1 VSRSLR
7 MALFVFVSIALGVL
21 AGFIAG
27 NHNYST
33 EHSCPPRGGC
43 PQPFTATRFHWGWAL
58 GVGAVA
64 TILLL
69 AFLVLTSRASKH
81 IAKPLEWD

>member
-1 VSRSLR
+1 
-7 MALFVFVSIALGVL
+7 MALFTCASIAIGVL

-43 PQPFTATRFHWGWAL
+43 PEPFTATRFHWGWAL
-58 GVGAVA
+58 SVGAVA
-64 TILLL
+64 TILVL
-69 AFLVLTSRASKH
+69 AFLVLTSRAARHSS
-81 IAKPLEWD
+81 KPLEWD